1 MMAYELKQLTG
12 QDKEQIIAFYTGVF
26 TQPPWNDDWSDKA
39 QLASYI
45 EDLTGNKNSV
55 AFGFFQGEEMVG
67 LSMGSIRHWYQGTEY
82 FIDEFCV
89 RTDLQGQGIGTAFL
103 KAVEDRIRTMGVV
116 HIFLLTDCDVPA
128 FAFYRK
134 NGFTMLEKN
143 TALKKTLV

>member
-1 MMAYELKQLTG
+1 MMAYKLKQLTG
-12 QDKEQIIAFYTGVF
+12 QDKEQMMAFYTGVF
-26 TQPPWNDDWSDKA
+26 TQPPWKDDWSDKT
-39 QLASYI
+39 QLSSYM

-55 AFGFFQGEEMVG
+55 AFGFFRGEEMVG

-103 KAVEDRIRTMGVV
+103 NAVEDRVRTMGVV
-116 HIFLLTDCDVPA
+116 HIFLLTDRDVPA

>member
-1 MMAYELKQLTG
+1 MAYELKQLTG
-12 QDKEQIIAFYTGVF
+12 QDQEQMIAFYTGVF
-26 TQPPWNDDWSDKA
+26 NQPPWNDDWSDKA
-39 QLASYI
+39 QLSSYI

-55 AFGFFQGEEMVG
+55 AFGFFRGEEMVG

-103 KAVEDRIRTMGVV
+103 NAVEDRVRAMGVV
-116 HIFLLTDCDVPA
+116 HIFLLTDRDVPA

-143 TALKKTLV
+143 TALKKTLL